1 MDVATEI
8 TLLRLKNDD
17 TIYSFYERV
26 QDIET
31 KLLYSHKNID
41 KTSLLKF
48 YLKAMGISKLHFP
61 FLQGFISDLN
71 IHITKYGSNTPHP
84 THTCASM
91 EARFKCSTLSNL
103 VPLFLY
109 PEVLILVDLSRKA

>member
-17 TIYSFYERV
+17 TIHSFYERV

-48 YLKAMGISKLHFP
+48 YF
-61 FLQGFISDLN
+61 
-71 IHITKYGSNTPHP
+71 
-84 THTCASM
+84 
-91 EARFKCSTLSNL
+91 
-103 VPLFLY
+103 
-109 PEVLILVDLSRKA
+109 